1 MPGQMV
7 PQGASSG
14 VLGALGVM
22 LPFLLHPLPLQTW
35 MNTSFSGNH
44 SQSLSF
50 SSHPQLKNKSVSA
63 IFSGSTCL
71 LVMVGSCPSLPNA
84 FLIH

>member
-14 VLGALGVM
+14 VSGALGIM
-22 LPFLLHPLPLQTW
+22 LPFLLHLLPLQSW

-50 SSHPQLKNKSVSA
+50 SSHPQLKNKAVSA
-63 IFSGSTCL
+63 LSSIAHVRLRWWVFAPC
-71 LVMVGSCPSLPNA
+71 
-84 FLIH
+84 FLKLS